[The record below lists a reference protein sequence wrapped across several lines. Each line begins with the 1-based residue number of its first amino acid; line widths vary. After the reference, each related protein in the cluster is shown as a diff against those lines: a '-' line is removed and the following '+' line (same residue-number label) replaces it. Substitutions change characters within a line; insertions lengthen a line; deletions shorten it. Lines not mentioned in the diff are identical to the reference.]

1 VRVITVSTL
10 IGLRDKANTSGSE
23 GMHRILTYIKNHD
36 LEQWLNSDFE
46 TSKLISLDRKKL
58 QAAARDSFMKRTLE
72 FNMER

>member
-1 VRVITVSTL
+1 
-10 IGLRDKANTSGSE
+10 
-23 GMHRILTYIKNHD
+23 MTYIKNHD